1 MARPVDRRL
10 ICTGLSALAVGVA
23 GHASAKEP
31 DGFDGSWGG
40 AQDGVT
46 GQIIVAGATVIGFF
60 WRDDYVDTSDPK
72 LSPDSRSLSFA
83 FQGGAATLTRTGEST
98 ARLDVTEGTKV
109 TRLNVQRD

>member
-1 MARPVDRRL
+1 MAGPIDRRL
-10 ICTGLSALAVGVA
+10 ICTGLSAIAVGVA
-23 GHASAKEP
+23 GHAIAK
-31 DGFDGSWGG
+31 DKSGFDGSWGG

-46 GQIIVAGATVIGFF
+46 GQVIVTGASVIGFF

-72 LSPDSRSLSFA
+72 LSPDGHSLSFA
-83 FQGGAATLTRTGEST
+83 FPGGAATLTRTGEST